1 MSHYI
6 FAVLDDRKE
15 IVNEVR
21 QLGLGLA
28 LTEEVAERFRS
39 LLREKRFN
47 SAVSGHMPTDKTS
60 QSRVSIILKK

>member
-21 QLGLGLA
+21 LLGLA